1 MSDYDNKPGGV
12 LFSNNRKQQQN
23 HPDFTG
29 NIRLSREVVDNLI
42 EQRNAGVECPAL
54 DLSAWKKQGNS
65 GTFLSLSAKK
75 PYKRQEGGRSGGQ
88 GYSGGQ
94 RGESQRGNF
103 GLDDEIPF

>member
-1 MSDYDNKPGGV
+1 MSDYDSKPGGV
-12 LFSNNRKQQQN
+12 LFTNNRKQQET

-29 NIRLSREVVDNLI
+29 NIRLSSEAMDSLI

-54 DLSAWKKQGNS
+54 DLSAWKKQSTN

-94 RGESQRGNF
+94 RGESQRG
-103 GLDDEIPF
+103 GLDLNDDIPF